1 MKHMRIK
8 HLLAMFVVAVSFG
21 FATQSWAE
29 EPKILG
35 SYKAWDAYKLTR
47 DGNTICYVV
56 SQPTDSQPKNVKRG
70 DIFFIVSNWANLNIK
85 GQPSVVTGYTYRDGS
100 TTTAKIGSE
109 KFNFFTQ
116 GDGAWMRESSTEK
129 KILGAM
135 KRGTSM
141 IVTGTSSRGTLTTDR
156 YSLAGVSAAL
166 DKINQVCG
174 S

>member
-1 MKHMRIK
+1 MRHMLKK
-8 HLLAMFVVAVSFG
+8 HLLGGILLAAGLLMTTAAWSN
-21 FATQSWAE
+21 

-35 SYKAWDAYKLTR
+35 SFKAWDAYKLTR

-56 SQPTDSQPKNVKRG
+56 SQPTDTQPKNVRRG

-109 KFNFFTQ
+109 QFSFFTQ
-116 GDGAWMRESSTEK
+116 GDGAWMRETTNEQR
-129 KILGAM
+129 ILSAM
-135 KRGTSM
+135 RRGTTM

-156 YSLAGVSAAL
+156 YSLAGITAAL
-166 DKINQVCG
+166 EKIDQVCG
-174 S
+174 

>member
-1 MKHMRIK
+1 MKHMLRR
-8 HLLAMFVVAVSFG
+8 HLLGMLMVA
-21 FATQSWAE
+21 ATLGLAGPVWAE

-56 SQPTDSQPKNVKRG
+56 SQPTDTQPKNVRRG

-116 GDGAWMRESSTEK
+116 GDGAWMRESANEQ
-129 KILGAM
+129 KIISAM
-135 KRGTSM
+135 RRGTTM
-141 IVTGTSSRGTLTTDR
+141 IITGTSSRGTLTTDR

-166 DKINQVCG
+166 EKINQVCG
-174 S
+174 

>member
-1 MKHMRIK
+1 MKHMLIK
-8 HLLAMFVVAVSFG
+8 HLFGMFVAVASFG
-21 FATQSWAE
+21 LAASSWAE

-56 SQPTDSQPKNVKRG
+56 SQPTDTQPKNVKRG

-85 GQPSVVTGYTYRDGS
+85 GQPSVVTGYTFRDGS

-116 GDGAWMRESSTEK
+116 GDGAWMRETANEK

-135 KRGTSM
+135 RRGTTM

-166 DKINQVCG
+166 EKINQVCG
-174 S
+174 

>member
-1 MKHMRIK
+1 MKHMLKK
-8 HLLAMFVVAVSFG
+8 HLFGIFVAVASLG
-21 FATQSWAE
+21 LAGTSLAE

-56 SQPTDSQPKNVKRG
+56 SQPTDTQPKNVKRG

-116 GDGAWMRESSTEK
+116 GDGAWMRESTNER

-135 KRGTSM
+135 RRGTTM
-141 IVTGTSSRGTLTTDR
+141 IVTGTSTRGTLTTDR
-156 YSLAGVSAAL
+156 YSLAGISAAL
-166 DKINQVCG
+166 EKINQVCG
-174 S
+174 